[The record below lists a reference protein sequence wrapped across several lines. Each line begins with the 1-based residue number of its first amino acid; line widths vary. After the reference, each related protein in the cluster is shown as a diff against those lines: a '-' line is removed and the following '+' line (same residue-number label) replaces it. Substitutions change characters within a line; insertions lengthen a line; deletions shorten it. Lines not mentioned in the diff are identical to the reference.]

1 MKFTSFNEF
10 SITSLF
16 KLLKDCNDFHWYKCL
31 KTIFIGT
38 VRNNQIWIFC
48 ALNMLNKFS
57 QQRNIEGWIVQI
69 FVVIGGFA
77 LFFKE
82 MGFTQIKFVCFFYVK
97 IENPNFAHVLTIQ
110 VVAFNATIASRSW
123 AKRIFLIKLR
133 IYR

>member
-16 KLLKDCNDFHWYKCL
+16 KLLMDCNDFHWYKCL

-38 VRNNQIWIFC
+38 VRNNQIWFFC
-48 ALNMLNKFS
+48 ALNILNKFS

-82 MGFTQIKFVCFFYVK
+82 MSFSTLRFMPKV
-97 IENPNFAHVLTIQ
+97 NFWQSVSVHLTIHPKGYPLTCGYY
-110 VVAFNATIASRSW
+110 VYCGITKNICS
-123 AKRIFLIKLR
+123 K
-133 IYR
+133 